1 MVKKLFKILALV
13 IGIVLVAIVGL
24 IVYVKLALPD
34 VGPAPDLKITAT
46 PEMVKRG
53 EYLANHVTVCMDCH
67 GKRDWSKFSGPMVHG
82 FEGGGGEVFDQR
94 FGFPGRFVAKN
105 ITPFNLGDW
114 TDGEIFRII
123 TTGVNKDGNAI
134 FPVMPYK
141 FYSQLD
147 KDDVYAIIAYI
158 RTLPTIE
165 STPPASKADFPM
177 NIIMNTIPQKANLQ
191 KRPPSTDVLAY
202 GKYMVTAAACIECHT
217 KQERGKVTGEFL
229 AGGFEFNIGNGNVVR
244 SMNITPDATGIGS
257 WTKEQFI
264 NRFKMYTDS
273 AYVLPTVDLVKGD
286 LQSVMPWTMFSGMTK
301 EDLGAIYEY
310 LRTVPPVNNKVTRYT
325 VGQKQMASNK

>member
-1 MVKKLFKILALV
+1 MKKLFRILA
-13 IGIVLVAIVGL
+13 IVLGLVVVAIFALVL
-24 IVYVKLALPD
+24 YVKLALPD
-34 VGPAPDLKITAT
+34 VGPPPDIKIAAT

-67 GKRDWSKFSGPMVHG
+67 GTRDWSKFSGPMKPG

-94 FGFPGRFVAKN
+94 FGFPGKFVAKN

-147 KDDVYAIIAYI
+147 QEDIYAIIAYI
-158 RTLPTIE
+158 RTLPIIE
-165 STPPASKADFPM
+165 STHSDSEADFPM
-177 NIIMNTIPQKANLQ
+177 SIIMNTIPQKANLQ
-191 KRPPSTDVLAY
+191 KRPLSSDVVAH
-202 GKYMVTAAACIECHT
+202 GKYLVTAAACIECHT
-217 KQERGKVTGEFL
+217 KVEKGKITGEFL
-229 AGGFEFNIGNGNVVR
+229 AGGREFNIGNGNIVR
-244 SMNITPDATGIGS
+244 SMNITPDATGIVS

-264 NRFKMYTDS
+264 NRFKMYGDS

-286 LQSVMPWTMFSGMTK
+286 LQTVMPWTMYSGMTR

-310 LRTVPPVNNKVTRYT
+310 LRTVPPVNNKVERYT
-325 VGQKQMASNK
+325 VGQKHVAIKE